1 MNLVSLKRYQGTG
14 ARAQWL
20 GTLVALAEDLDW
32 VPKAVVM
39 THDRPHSSCKG
50 FSAAA
55 FLPLRT
61 PDIHAVLIKSSKRK
75 KKPNRKQT
83 HQKLTNSCLQI
94 VSSDNRVKVVILKLF
109 IVGTF
114 R

>member
-39 THDRPHSSCKG
+39 THDGPHSSCKG

-75 KKPNRKQT
+75 KKPNNNTQNQT
-83 HQKLTNSCLQI
+83 ENKPTKNSQI
-94 VSSDNRVKVVILKLF
+94 VVYKLCPQ
-109 IVGTF
+109 ITK
-114 R
+114 